1 MKAWIPKPFF
11 LYLPHKLINKSV
23 MVLYKI
29 NKKTLQLEPVNLTK
43 FKFLAGMGVVST
55 FIIVTS
61 FIPVKNT
68 PDISTYTEYEK
79 ILILEQLN
87 EFSEDKL
94 IGKISKLNFR
104 FPHIVYAQSLIET
117 GNFTSKIFKENNNL
131 FGMREAKVRLNLALG
146 TQYSHAY
153 YDSWESSLLDYAL
166 YASSYLKDL
175 NTEEKYFD
183 YLGKNY
189 AEDPNYVSKLR
200 KIIKERDLKN
210 KFN

>member
-11 LYLPHKLINKSV
+11 LHLPYKPINKIV
-23 MVLYKI
+23 MVLYKF
-29 NKKTLQLEPVNLTK
+29 NKTSLQFEPVKLIK
-43 FKFLAGMGVVST
+43 YKILMGMGVVST
-55 FIIVTS
+55 FIIITS

-68 PDISTYTEYEK
+68 SDISTYTEYEK

-87 EFSEDKL
+87 EFSENKL
-94 IGKISKLNFR
+94 ISNIDKLNFK

-131 FGMREAKVRLNLALG
+131 FGMREAKVRLNLAIG
-146 TQYSHAY
+146 TQHSHAY

-166 YASSYLKDL
+166 YASSYLKDI

-200 KIIKERDLKN
+200 KIIEERDLKN